1 MENKHM
7 KILKNIGFWLA
18 LIIVLVTIYLSFATY
33 LRWLPLSFR
42 IGGLFFAHWL
52 GIVGSL
58 FIGIYSPIY
67 YIVKRRYPKRIKG
80 LVRIHVFG
88 NLLSFMLISIH
99 IAQQLGRPPQ
109 FYPDLGAGLALYII
123 TLILVAT
130 GFIHRY
136 GLLASLGRYQLP
148 HRNKFTHVG
157 LTLSFYIVII
167 VHALRNFGIL

>member
-1 MENKHM
+1 M
-7 KILKNIGFWLA
+7 KILKDIGFWLA

-33 LRWLPLSFR
+33 FRWLPLSFR

-52 GIVGSL
+52 GIVGAS
-58 FIGIYSPIY
+58 FIGIYTPIY
-67 YIVKRRYPKRIKG
+67 YILKRRYPKRLKG
-80 LVRIHVFG
+80 LVKIHVFG
-88 NLLSFMLISIH
+88 NLLSFTLISIH

-136 GLLASLGRYQLP
+136 GLLASLGRYQMP
-148 HRNKFTHVG
+148 HRNRFTHVA
-157 LTLSFYIVII
+157 LTLSFYIVIF
-167 VHALRNFGIL
+167 VHALRNVGIL